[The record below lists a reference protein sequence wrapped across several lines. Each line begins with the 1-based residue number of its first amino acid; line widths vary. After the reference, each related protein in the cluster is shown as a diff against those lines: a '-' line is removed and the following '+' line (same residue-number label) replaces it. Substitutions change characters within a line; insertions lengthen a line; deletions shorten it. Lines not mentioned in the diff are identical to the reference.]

1 MRDVPNEVDLVRE
14 VVRVG
19 DKKLQTSYAYGP
31 SFPAGREWENVS
43 GVLDGVTAQQRRDG
57 R

>member
-1 MRDVPNEVDLVRE
+1 MDLVRE
-14 VVRVG
+14 VVLAG
-19 DKKLQTSYAYGP
+19 DKNLQTSYAHGP

-43 GVLDGVTAQQRRDG
+43 GVLDGVTAQRRRDG

>member
-1 MRDVPNEVDLVRE
+1 MDLVRE
-14 VVRVG
+14 IVLG
-19 DKKLQTSYAYGP
+19 GEENLQTSYAYGP